1 MKIKIMN
8 INWFKKVG
16 IIFIPT
22 SIVGVILYLLTLV
35 FCATVFTA
43 IDRHSHSNSDTLYG
57 IFPFFVSAFTILYWI
72 AANTSGKK
80 SAQE

>member
-1 MKIKIMN
+1 MN
-8 INWFKKVG
+8 FNWFKKAG
-16 IIFIPT
+16 IIFIPI
-22 SIVGVILYLLTLV
+22 SVIGVVLYFLTLG
-35 FCATVFTA
+35 FCVTVFTA

-80 SAQE
+80 SIQE